1 MCGIVGVVNLD
12 QKLVDEDLI
21 ARMADSLSHR
31 GPDGKGSWIDGSVG
45 LGHRRLSVIDP
56 TPAGAQPMLDIQGD
70 YVLSYNGEV

>member
-45 LGHRRLSVIDP
+45 LEHASNGSNEVWALSSI
-56 TPAGAQPMLDIQGD
+56 I
-70 YVLSYNGEV
+70 